1 MVVAP
6 QTAIA
11 NTLPDVLPVK
21 RNNDTTFSQQSM
33 SLHRFTLKAV
43 YSATLGKG
51 VAACVYQCSVLCRIS
66 LP

>member
-6 QTAIA
+6 QTSIA
-11 NTLPDVLPVK
+11 NILPDMLPVK

-51 VAACVYQCSVLCRIS
+51 VVACVCQCSVFWRIS

>member
-6 QTAIA
+6 QTSIA
-11 NTLPDVLPVK
+11 NILPDVLPVK
-21 RNNDTTFSQQSM
+21 RNNDTTFSQQFM

-51 VAACVYQCSVLCRIS
+51 VVA
-66 LP
+66 